1 MNIKVSSLEHA
12 IEIAVNAH
20 KGQLDKANKPYI
32 LHPLRLMMKMITEN
46 EMIAAVLHDVVED
59 TDWTIEKL
67 ANEGF
72 NKEVLFAVSLL
83 THDKKEPYHKY
94 IDKLK
99 QNPIAVK
106 VKIADLED
114 NLDIKRIAHPTAKDY
129 FRLAHYVKYYN
140 ELKNL

>member
-1 MNIKVSSLEHA
+1 
-12 IEIAVNAH
+12 
-20 KGQLDKANKPYI
+20 
-32 LHPLRLMMKMITEN
+32 MMKMNTEN

-59 TDWTIEKL
+59 TNWTIEQL
-67 ANEGF
+67 AAEGF
-72 NKEVLFAVSLL
+72 NQDILGAVSLL

-94 IDKLK
+94 IDKIK
-99 QNPIAVK
+99 ENPIAVK

-140 ELKNL
+140 ELKRLI